1 MLYEFLSACVLSDV
15 LFTVG
20 WSMIRCILT
29 GNACLFQ
36 GDHVWLE
43 PKTKTEFSVAIGAQ
57 VQLSDHGR
65 IRVID
70 DDGTDHWID
79 GQQQIKHMNASSVH
93 HIEDMILL
101 GDLNE
106 AGILRNLFLRY
117 RENQIYVS

>member
-1 MLYEFLSACVLSDV
+1 M
-15 LFTVG
+15 
-20 WSMIRCILT
+20 
-29 GNACLFQ
+29 
-36 GDHVWLE
+36 WLE
-43 PKTKTEFSVAIGAQ
+43 PKNKTEFSVAIGAQ

-70 DDGTDHWID
+70 DDGNEHWID
-79 GQQQIKHMNASSVH
+79 GKQQVKHMNASSVN

-117 RENQIYVS
+117 TENKIYVGLTSIMLPSRSYIRHTL